1 MSKINK
7 LLFIIG
13 ILSLISLVIGWLLF
27 FKTVN
32 KQKNLDKFS
41 QFLNHRDLPSDQTLN
56 DLDANNNWD
65 INIIM
70 KKLTETQNAIL
81 NATTEAEAKDKK
93 INFYHELVEI
103 MEKMAPYQNK
113 FNIQEKQFYDVQL
126 PQITSEFL
134 NTNYPIRYEILDKNI
149 DPQKTKIEVNAT
161 YSKIINK
168 FNQNDELVV
177 KEYYVKTLNFEQL
190 IRFNEILSS

>member
-41 QFLNHRDLPSDQTLN
+41 QFLNHRDLPSDQNLN

-70 KKLTETQNAIL
+70 KKLTETQNAVL

-93 INFYHELVEI
+93 INFYH
-103 MEKMAPYQNK
+103 
-113 FNIQEKQFYDVQL
+113 
-126 PQITSEFL
+126 
-134 NTNYPIRYEILDKNI
+134 
-149 DPQKTKIEVNAT
+149 
-161 YSKIINK
+161 
-168 FNQNDELVV
+168 
-177 KEYYVKTLNFEQL
+177 
-190 IRFNEILSS
+190 